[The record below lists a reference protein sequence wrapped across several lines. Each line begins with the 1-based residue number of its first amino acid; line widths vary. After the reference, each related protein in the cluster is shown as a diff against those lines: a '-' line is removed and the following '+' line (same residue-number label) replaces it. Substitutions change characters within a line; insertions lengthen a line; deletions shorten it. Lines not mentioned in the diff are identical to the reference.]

1 MSRCWVHLLQ
11 GHQGEV
17 WCLAVSHDGDTV
29 VSECSHDDTVV
40 SECSHGD
47 TVVSECSH
55 GSCSLYVTAVHRH
68 WQVSGSHD
76 FSLRLWGRTQEPLV
90 LSEERENVS

>member
-1 MSRCWVHLLQ
+1 MRLGTRLGEGEGRSLCGVMMSHVWVRLLQ

-29 VSECSHDDTVV
+29 VSECSH
-40 SECSHGD
+40 
-47 TVVSECSH
+47 
-55 GSCSLYVTAVHRH
+55 GSCSLYVTAVHHH

>member
-17 WCLAVSHDGDTV
+17 WCLAVSHDG
-29 VSECSHDDTVV
+29 DTVV

>member
-1 MSRCWVHLLQ
+1 MMFHVGVCLLQ

-29 VSECSHDDTVV
+29 VSECSH
-40 SECSHGD
+40 GP
-47 TVVSECSH
+47 
-55 GSCSLYVTAVHRH
+55 CSLYVTAVHRH